1 MILGLGTD
9 LVSVTRVESV
19 LSRHPLRF
27 AKKVLTEK
35 ELVRFQALDAPGMAA
50 AHIAK
55 QFAAKEAVSKA
66 LGTGMRQGVHFN
78 LIEVTRSPSGQP
90 MVSLIGGALA
100 VAQQLQVRSWHLS
113 LTDDSGFVVAVAIAE
128 G

>member
-1 MILGLGTD
+1 
-9 LVSVTRVESV
+9 
-19 LSRHPLRF
+19 
-27 AKKVLTEK
+27 
-35 ELVRFQALDAPGMAA
+35 
-50 AHIAK
+50 
-55 QFAAKEAVSKA
+55 
-66 LGTGMRQGVHFN
+66 MRQGVHFN

>member
-1 MILGLGTD
+1 M
-9 LVSVTRVESV
+9 
-19 LSRHPLRF
+19 
-27 AKKVLTEK
+27 LTET
-35 ELVRFQALDAPGMAA
+35 ELVRFQTLDAPGMAA

>member
-9 LVSVTRVESV
+9 LVSVTRVEAV
-19 LSRHPLRF
+19 LIRHPVRF
-27 AKKVLTEK
+27 AKKVLAEK
-35 ELVRFQALDAPGMAA
+35 ELGRFQALDDPRMAA
-50 AHIAK
+50 AYMAK

-66 LGTGMRQGVHFN
+66 LGTGMRLGVHFN
-78 LIEVTRSPSGQP
+78 LIEVTKRPSGQP
-90 MVSLIGGALA
+90 KVSLIGGALA
-100 VAQQLQVRSWHLS
+100 IADQLQVRSWHLS